1 MYTGNAKLHRVFVLL
16 VLCIIGCHSVWAQNM
31 RVASFRLLE
40 DDLTAN
46 RYGTSKTDQNGETT
60 ALIKMVT
67 TEQGFVF
74 DGGSLG
80 IVSAEQKEGEWWIY
94 VPRSARRLTIRH
106 PQFGVLQSYTYPV
119 PIEGGR
125 TYQMLLDLGIGRFVT
140 INSSRAGADIEIDGQ
155 YVNKAPIYN
164 RYLLYGQHTIKATL
178 GKWEGEV
185 KYLVSAFTDTI
196 PTQASQPVVTVEM
209 QDHSDEYGQGVLRV
223 DNNAD
228 IYLNNRHVGTGRWRY
243 DLRKG
248 VYEIETRKADCEP
261 ERTTIEVKAGTY
273 GNDHQLKAP
282 TPHTGWLQL
291 YTRPRVVQATDNG
304 QPIDLSEVQTLPV
317 GTHQLTISRRG
328 YVTRQAEYRIRMGE
342 TTRDTVQLE
351 RVKYV
356 KPLAFYFGAGATVR
370 ALSGV
375 TGIVGAVIKGHD
387 LQAFYTFGLSASDPV
402 SFYSSNSSYDYK
414 STISYKLQSFG
425 LKYGYQFNLM
435 EQIAITPQ
443 VGVCIDRTTGS
454 IEDGTTL
461 YADGASATNLC
472 IGAKL
477 LYAPIQHF
485 YLFAAP
491 EFGVTLQKDEN
502 FQRLSDASNIVGGG
516 FAATIGM
523 IVNF

>member
-1 MYTGNAKLHRVFVLL
+1 MYTGNAKLHRVFILL
-16 VLCIIGCHSVWAQNM
+16 VLCIIGCHNVWAQNM

-40 DDLTAN
+40 NDLTAN

-273 GNDHQLKAP
+273 DNDHQLKAP

-356 KPLAFYFGAGATVR
+356 KPLAFYFGGGYTVR
-370 ALSGV
+370 SLSG
-375 TGIVGAVIKGHD
+375 ISAYVGAVYQRHD
-387 LQAFYTFGLSASDPV
+387 LQASYTFGLTESDV
-402 SFYSSNSSYDYK
+402 VYWGGDMNTGTKYKMSS
-414 STISYKLQSFG
+414 IG
-425 LKYGYQFNLM
+425 VKYGYQFPLM
-435 EQIAITPQ
+435 RQLAITPQ
-443 VGVCIDRTTGS
+443 LGWYYN
-454 IEDGTTL
+454 TL
-461 YADGASATNLC
+461 SANAAQAGNTIYGNGASSQAVS

-477 LYAPIQHF
+477 VLVPMQHIYF
-485 YLFAAP
+485 FVAP
-491 EFGVTLQKDEN
+491 EYMFALSKDKLFESITN
-502 FQRLSDASNIVGGG
+502 NSNVGGDG
-516 FAATIGM
+516 FAVHAGLL
-523 IVNF
+523 VNF